1 MEIIDSF
8 KGDHRF
14 LSNFWF
20 FDNHIHYGNAT
31 YPTVE
36 HFFVAMK
43 TTDLDQRRTIAQIEK
58 PGAVKRA
65 GRELNL
71 RDDWDDIKYSVM
83 RYAVEWKFQ
92 QNPDL
97 AQQLLNTKNA
107 LLIEGNYWHDQTW
120 GNCYCEEHTDQDGQ
134 NALGTILMNTRLTLL
149 ANTTNPVVR

>member
-1 MEIIDSF
+1 MKIIDSF
-8 KGDHRF
+8 KDDYRF

-20 FDNHIHYGNAT
+20 FGNRIAYRGIT

-43 TTDLDQRRTIAQIEK
+43 TTDLEQRCTIAKIEK

-65 GRELNL
+65 GRELTL
-71 RDDWDDIKYSVM
+71 RDDWEDIKYSVM
-83 RYAVEWKFQ
+83 RYGVEWKFQ
-92 QNPDL
+92 QNPFL
-97 AQQLLNTKNA
+97 TQQLLDTNNA

-120 GNCYCEEHTDQDGQ
+120 GNCYYEEHADQDGQ

-149 ANTTNPVVR
+149 ANATNPVVR

>member
-1 MEIIDSF
+1 
-8 KGDHRF
+8 
-14 LSNFWF
+14 
-20 FDNHIHYGNAT
+20 
-31 YPTVE
+31 
-36 HFFVAMK
+36 MK